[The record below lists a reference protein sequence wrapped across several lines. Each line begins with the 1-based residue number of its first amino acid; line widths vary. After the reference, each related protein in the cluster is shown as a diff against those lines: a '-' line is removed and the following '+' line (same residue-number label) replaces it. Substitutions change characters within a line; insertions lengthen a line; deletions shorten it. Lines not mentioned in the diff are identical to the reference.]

1 MTRTFLRGA
10 ALLLLL
16 FFYAAAW
23 LAPVIAPYSHRHQF
37 RDFAF
42 APPSQIVFLGQ
53 SGARGPAF
61 HAVRR
66 LDLNSTFAPTGALV
80 PIRFFVRSEPFTWM
94 GLEFQTRLFG
104 SSDEAQP
111 VFLLGTD
118 ELGRDIFSRILFG
131 SRYSLSIGLA
141 AIFFTLILGVLMG
154 SLSGYFE
161 GWTDRIVMRL
171 SDLFLALPGLFLI
184 LGLRAVFPDLSGRI
198 GLYLLIVI
206 TFTLL
211 GWASVARVVR
221 GQVLALK
228 EREHVLYAVSCG
240 ASHARILL
248 RHILPFTRNFLL
260 VQGSVLLPAYIIGE
274 VTLTF
279 LGLGVQEP
287 EVSWGNLL
295 HDATSLRALSD
306 FPWLLTP
313 ALAALLSVLAFNYLA
328 DELKLIMDEP
338 GSGRGIGF

>member
-1 MTRTFLRGA
+1 MTRTILRGL

-16 FFYAAAW
+16 FIYAAAW

-42 APPSQIVFLGQ
+42 APPSRIVFQ
-53 SGARGPAF
+53 SETGARGPAF
-61 HAVRR
+61 HRVRR
-66 LDLNSTFAPTGALV
+66 LDLNPTYEETGVLV
-80 PIRFFVRSEPFTWM
+80 PIRFFVRSEAYTWM
-94 GLEFQTRLFG
+94 GLEFQTHLFG
-104 SSDEAQP
+104 SSHEAQP
-111 VFLLGTD
+111 LFLLGTD

-141 AIFFTLILGVLMG
+141 AIFLTLVLGVLMG

-161 GWTDRIVMRL
+161 GWTDRIVMRI
-171 SDLFLALPGLFLI
+171 SDLFLSIPGLFLV
-184 LGLRAVFPDLSGRI
+184 LGMRAIFPDLSGRL
-198 GLYLLIVI
+198 GLYVLIVA

-221 GQVLALK
+221 GQVLSLK
-228 EREHVLYAVSCG
+228 QREHVLYAVSCG

-287 EVSWGNLL
+287 DVSWGNLL
-295 HDATSLRALSD
+295 QDAASLRALSD
-306 FPWLLTP
+306 FPWLLAP
-313 ALAALLSVLAFNYLA
+313 ALVTLLSVLAFSYVA
-328 DELKLIMDEP
+328 DELKLIMDEQR
-338 GSGRGIGF
+338 SLVGF